1 MTSRRIEGQHFHA
14 MMDHAAKQQ
23 RIMSLASANTE
34 DEERAF
40 NYMKVVAKL
49 ASNHHPDVIST
60 CFIRLQIHGEYVDA
74 TTYKKEC
81 ESLKIVQ
88 KNVEKLQQLKTQA
101 SSDNLF

>member
-40 NYMKVVAKL
+40 NYMKVVARL
-49 ASNHHPDVIST
+49 ASNHHPDNVIST
-60 CFIRLQIHGEYVDA
+60 CFIRLQIHGDA